1 MLKRKELRVCFFK
14 ATPQL
19 PLAPPPPPPPPLL
32 RIDGQDKYSNQ
43 GALQRAKLARLE
55 DRRNEHC
62 TRAFDKITKGGPLSN
77 HLTPIRSIAFD
88 YSLRNSNS
96 WTSFACKTERLRR
109 SFFPTIL
116 MANATSFKLHKQ
128 DAVIESRES
137 RIDIVLGTRKG
148 RRLRNNWC
156 NARASSCWESPIL
169 DYKQW
174 SNSWEAFKL

>member
-1 MLKRKELRVCFFK
+1 MCFFK

-19 PLAPPPPPPPPLL
+19 PPTPPPRPPPPLL

-62 TRAFDKITKGGPLSN
+62 TRAFDKIIKGGPLSK
-77 HLTPIRSIAFD
+77 HLTPIRSIALD

-96 WTSFACKTERLRR
+96 WTSFTCKTERLRR

-116 MANATSFKLHKQ
+116 MANATSFK
-128 DAVIESRES
+128 
-137 RIDIVLGTRKG
+137 
-148 RRLRNNWC
+148 N
-156 NARASSCWESPIL
+156 
-169 DYKQW
+169 
-174 SNSWEAFKL
+174 